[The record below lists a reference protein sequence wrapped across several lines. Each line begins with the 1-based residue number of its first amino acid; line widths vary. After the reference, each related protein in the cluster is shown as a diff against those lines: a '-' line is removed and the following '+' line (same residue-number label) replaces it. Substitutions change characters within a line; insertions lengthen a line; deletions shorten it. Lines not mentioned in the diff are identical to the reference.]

1 LDLASGDGLADALV
15 GVDAVVDV
23 LNTPTVDAEQAR
35 RSSPPPPG
43 QLLAAEH
50 HAGVRHHVVL
60 SIVGVDRVQG
70 NAHYAGKREQEPV
83 ALAGPVWVTIV
94 RATQFFHH
102 AAMVARWTR
111 RGQVATVPPLLV
123 QPVAVADV
131 ADVLVQVAAGT
142 HRNGVAELA
151 GPNPRPSRH
160 GSSHARRG
168 MEGVVGRAGTPGQLI
183 HVGP

>member
-1 LDLASGDGLADALV
+1 MPSRRG
-15 GVDAVVDV
+15 
-23 LNTPTVDAEQAR
+23 

-70 NAHYAGKREQEPV
+70 NAHYAGKREQERV

-94 RATQFFHH
+94 RVTQFFDH
-102 AAMVARWTR
+102 AAMVVRWTR
-111 RGQVATVPPLLV
+111 RGQVAMVPPLLV
-123 QPVAVADV
+123 QPVVV
-131 ADVLVQVAAGT
+131 ADVLVPVAAGT

-151 GPNPRPSRH
+151 APEPR
-160 GSSHARRG
+160 
-168 MEGVVGRAGTPGQLI
+168 T
-183 HVGP
+183 